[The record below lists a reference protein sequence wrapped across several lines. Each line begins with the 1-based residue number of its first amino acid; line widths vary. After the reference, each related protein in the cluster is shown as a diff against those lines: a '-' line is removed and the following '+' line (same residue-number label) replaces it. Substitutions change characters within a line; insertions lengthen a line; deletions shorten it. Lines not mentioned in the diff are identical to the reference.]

1 MLRRFTFYEA
11 HMASFTTETTK
22 FWWSLFVRTSF
33 GGTSHY
39 TNICP
44 AVELRSWW
52 KSYFWAKKNCHN
64 NKRPNV
70 FKGSYLGKTPTKGCS
85 HSDWEYILMPTQSF
99 LLMAEIL
106 RSPVEVG
113 RKYPIIY
120 RVLYI
125 PGGDRQI
132 SEPSTD
138 IQPWPESNLSSKWL
152 PPLALLKWPPQ
163 RNVALLQCWL
173 VKGYETIKIINWR
186 WWSQEMNENFHI
198 YK

>member
-1 MLRRFTFYEA
+1 MLNPL
-11 HMASFTTETTK
+11 H
-22 FWWSLFVRTSF
+22 TSN
-33 GGTSHY
+33 H
-39 TNICP
+39 
-44 AVELRSWW
+44 VEEIHLLRSSHGIVYNRNHQILVVPFCKDILWW
-52 KSYFWAKKNCHN
+52 HKPLHQHLPGCRAEKLVEILFLSQKNCHN

-138 IQPWPESNLSSKWL
+138 IQP
-152 PPLALLKWPPQ
+152 
-163 RNVALLQCWL
+163 
-173 VKGYETIKIINWR
+173 
-186 WWSQEMNENFHI
+186 
-198 YK
+198 